1 MLSRTH
7 LTAEMNRS
15 KNCIPTL
22 ACIAILASICG
33 HAQTDPE
40 NPTALED
47 PVPDEIQLGDIKIN
61 LVEFVRAP
69 ESEDE
74 SAPFGTNDAY
84 ARIQYLK
91 SPPDES
97 GRLFFNDTRGIL
109 YVTDEEGSE
118 PTVYLDLRDMEVD
131 FYPDVFPHE
140 SGFMSFAFHHEFAVE
155 DSPGYGKFYTAFTAD
170 PESGTA
176 DFIEET
182 NSAQESV
189 IYEWTAVDPTA
200 LEFFGSRREVLRV
213 GQFRPNHNIGN
224 IDFNPFSLVETDE
237 NDDSDGGDGATI
249 TEDDGTGDDEATETR
264 HEDWGMLFISF
275 GDGGGSHDPRDHG
288 QNVGTPLGAILRID
302 PLIEDLEAEES
313 YQIPAD
319 NPEIEGAI
327 PELWAFGLRH
337 PQHFSWD
344 TDGRMFILDIGQD
357 QVEEVNLGSVGANY
371 GWRQREGTFATAH
384 GVETEDGLGG
394 VYEVDLEAEENDFV
408 YPVAQYDH
416 DEGFAIG
423 SGFVYRGESLP
434 ELVGKYVFT
443 ELVRGRVFYIE
454 TEPEPEQT
462 PEGDEG
468 SDQDESDDVDDV
480 LVPGEPTTIYELQLL
495 FDGEES
501 TMSDVAGMSNTY
513 LQHSPHLRRVDLR
526 VSVDRHGEMY
536 LLSKGDGWIRKIEQV
551 PDEEPEPTQ

>member
-1 MLSRTH
+1 MTAFVLVSCSGLS
-7 LTAEMNRS
+7 
-15 KNCIPTL
+15 
-22 ACIAILASICG
+22 
-33 HAQTDPE
+33 AQTDPE

-47 PVPDEIQLGDIKIN
+47 PLPDEIQLGDIQVN

-69 ESEDE
+69 ESEDDP
-74 SAPFGTNDAY
+74 APFGTNDAY

-189 IYEWTAVDPTA
+189 VYEWTAVDPTA
-200 LEFFGSRREVLRV
+200 LEFFGSRREILRV

-224 IDFNPFSLVETDE
+224 IAFNPFSLVETDE
-237 NDDSDGGDGATI
+237 NDDSEGGGETISADEDDNGDGG
-249 TEDDGTGDDEATETR
+249 ETSEER

-275 GDGGGSHDPRDHG
+275 GDGGGAHDPREHG
-288 QNVGTPLGAILRID
+288 QNVESPLGAILRID
-302 PLIEDLEAEES
+302 PIIDDLESEES
-313 YQIPAD
+313 YKIPAD

-327 PELWAFGLRH
+327 PELWAYGLRH

-344 TDGRMFILDIGQD
+344 SDGRMFILDIGQD
-357 QVEEVNLGSVGANY
+357 QVEEVNLGSAGANY

-384 GVETEDGLGG
+384 GVDTEDGLGG
-394 VYEVDLEAEENDFV
+394 VYDVDLEAEENDFV

-423 SGFVYRGESLP
+423 SGFVYRGESVP

-462 PEGDEG
+462 PDGDEG

-551 PDEEPEPTQ
+551 PEEEPDPTQ

>member
-1 MLSRTH
+1 MCEINDLR
-7 LTAEMNRS
+7 LPCFAV
-15 KNCIPTL
+15 L
-22 ACIAILASICG
+22 VIAIVACDFGI
-33 HAQTDPE
+33 AQSNDDA
-40 NPTALED
+40 TALED
-47 PVPDEIQLGDIKIN
+47 PIPDEIQLGDIQVN
-61 LVEFVRAP
+61 LVEFVQAP
-69 ESEDE
+69 ETDDDSPP
-74 SAPFGTNDAY
+74 SGTNDAY

-91 SPPDES
+91 SPPDDS

-109 YVTDEEGSE
+109 YVTDEDGSE
-118 PTVYLDLRDMEVD
+118 PTVYLDLRDMEID

-140 SGFMSFAFHHEFAVE
+140 SGFMSFAFHHEFASE
-155 DSPGYGKFYTAFTAD
+155 GTPGYGKFYTAFTSD

-200 LEFFGSRREVLRV
+200 AEFFGSHREILRV

-224 IDFNPFSLVETDE
+224 IAFNPVSLVDE
-237 NDDSDGGDGATI
+237 DPVADSEGDESTTNEDDDST
-249 TEDDGTGDDEATETR
+249 DDEETTETK
-264 HEDWGMLFISF
+264 HEDWGMLYISF
-275 GDGGGSHDPRDHG
+275 GDGGGAHDPRNHG
-288 QNVGTPLGAILRID
+288 QDVTTPLGAILRID
-302 PLIEDLEAEES
+302 PLDFDSESEDT
-313 YQIPAD
+313 YGIPSD
-319 NPEIEGAI
+319 NPEIESAI
-327 PELWAFGLRH
+327 PELWAYGLRH

-357 QVEEVNLGSVGANY
+357 QIEEINLGSAGSNF

-384 GVETEDGLGG
+384 EVETDDGLGG
-394 VYEVDLEAEENDFV
+394 VYEIDLEADEQEFV

-423 SGFVYRGESLP
+423 SGFVYRGESVP

-454 TEPEPEQT
+454 TEADQPDDASDPLDQ
-462 PEGDEG
+462 EGTEDSE
-468 SDQDESDDVDDV
+468 DV

-495 FDGEES
+495 FDGEEGS
-501 TMSDVAGMSNTY
+501 MSEIAGMSNTY
-513 LQHSPHLRRVDLR
+513 WHHSPHLRRVDLR
-526 VSVDRHGEMY
+526 VSVDRNGEMY

-551 PDEEPEPTQ
+551 PDEEPPQ

>member
-1 MLSRTH
+1 
-7 LTAEMNRS
+7 MNRPRI
-15 KNCIPTL
+15 CISTL
-22 ACIAILASICG
+22 ACIAILASTCG

-47 PVPDEIQLGDIKIN
+47 PVPDEIQLGDIEVN

-69 ESEDE
+69 ESEDD

-200 LEFFGSRREVLRV
+200 MEFFGSRREVLRV

-224 IDFNPFSLVETDE
+224 IDFNPFALVETDE

-302 PLIEDLEAEES
+302 PLIDDLETEES

-357 QVEEVNLGSVGANY
+357 QVEEVNLGSVAANY

-423 SGFVYRGESLP
+423 SGFVYRGESVP

-443 ELVRGRVFYIE
+443 ELVRGRVLYIE
-454 TEPEPEQT
+454 TEPEPT
-462 PEGDEG
+462 TDGDEE
-468 SDQDESDDVDDV
+468 SDPDETDDVDDV
-480 LVPGEPTTIYELQLL
+480 LIPGEPTTIYELQLL
-495 FDGEES
+495 FNGEEG

-551 PDEEPEPTQ
+551 PEEEPEPTQ

>member
-1 MLSRTH
+1 MCNSPSRF
-7 LTAEMNRS
+7 
-15 KNCIPTL
+15 L
-22 ACIAILASICG
+22 AIAAFVLAFCNGLI
-33 HAQTDPE
+33 AQTDSVS
-40 NPTALED
+40 PTALED
-47 PVPDEIQLGDIKIN
+47 PIPDEIQLGDIQVN

-69 ESEDE
+69 ESEDD

-84 ARIQYLK
+84 ARIQYLM

-109 YVTDEEGSE
+109 YVTDEKGSE
-118 PTVYLDLRDMEVD
+118 PTVYLDLRDMDVD

-140 SGFMSFAFHHEFAVE
+140 SGFMSFAFHHEFALE

-189 IYEWTAVDPTA
+189 VYEWTAVDPTA
-200 LEFFGSRREVLRV
+200 LEFFGSRREILRV

-224 IDFNPFSLVETDE
+224 IAFNPFSLVEPEEDE
-237 NDDSDGGDGATI
+237 DSEGGDAT
-249 TEDDGTGDDEATETR
+249 TNADDDTGDDGETTEAK
-264 HEDWGMLFISF
+264 HADWGMLFISF
-275 GDGGGSHDPRDHG
+275 GDGGGAHDPRNHG
-288 QNVGTPLGAILRID
+288 QNLETPLGAILRID
-302 PLIEDLEAEES
+302 PVIDDLEAEES
-313 YQIPAD
+313 YKIPDD

-357 QVEEVNLGSVGANY
+357 QVEEINLGSAGANY

-384 GVETEDGLGG
+384 GVETNDGLGG
-394 VYEVDLEAEENDFV
+394 VYEVDLEAEESDFV

-423 SGFVYRGESLP
+423 SGFVYRGESVP
-434 ELVGKYVFT
+434 ELVGKYVFS

-454 TEPEPEQT
+454 TELEAEQT
-462 PEGDEG
+462 PDGDEQ
-468 SDQDESDDVDDV
+468 SNQDETDEVEDF
-480 LVPGEPTTIYELQLL
+480 LTPGEPTTIFELQML
-495 FDGEES
+495 FDGEEG

-526 VSVDRHGEMY
+526 ISVDRHGEMY

-551 PDEEPEPTQ
+551 PEEEPEPTQ

>member
-1 MLSRTH
+1 MPSLV
-7 LTAEMNRS
+7 
-15 KNCIPTL
+15 
-22 ACIAILASICG
+22 CIAVAVSNCSI
-33 HAQTDPE
+33 AQTDPE

-47 PVPDEIQLGDIKIN
+47 PIPDEIQLGDIQVN
-61 LVEFVRAP
+61 LIEFVRAP
-69 ESEDE
+69 ESEDDP
-74 SAPFGTNDAY
+74 APFGTNDAY

-109 YVTDEEGSE
+109 YVTDEEGTE
-118 PTVYLDLRDMEVD
+118 PTVYLDLRDMDVD

-140 SGFMSFAFHHEFAVE
+140 SGFMSFAFHHEFALE

-189 IYEWTAVDPTA
+189 VYEWTAVDPTA
-200 LEFFGSRREVLRV
+200 LEFFGSRREILRV

-224 IDFNPFSLVETDE
+224 IAFNPFSLVETDE
-237 NDDSDGGDGATI
+237 NDDSEGGGETISADEDDNGDGG
-249 TEDDGTGDDEATETR
+249 ETSEER

-275 GDGGGSHDPRDHG
+275 GDGGGAHDPREHG
-288 QNVGTPLGAILRID
+288 QNVESPLGAILRID
-302 PLIEDLEAEES
+302 PLIDDLESEES
-313 YQIPAD
+313 YKIPAD

-327 PELWAFGLRH
+327 PELWAYGLRH

-344 TDGRMFILDIGQD
+344 KDGRMFILDIGQD
-357 QVEEVNLGSVGANY
+357 QVEEVNLGSAGANY

-384 GVETEDGLGG
+384 GVDTEDGLGG
-394 VYEVDLEAEENDFV
+394 VYDVDLEAEENDFV

-423 SGFVYRGESLP
+423 SGFVYRGESVP
-434 ELVGKYVFT
+434 ELAGKYVFT

-454 TEPEPEQT
+454 TEPQPEQT
-462 PEGDEG
+462 PDGDEG

-551 PDEEPEPTQ
+551 PEEEPDPTQ

>member
-1 MLSRTH
+1 
-7 LTAEMNRS
+7 MNRP
-15 KNCIPTL
+15 KICISTL
-22 ACIAILASICG
+22 ACIAILSNTCG

-47 PVPDEIQLGDIKIN
+47 PVPDEIQLGDIEVN

-69 ESEDE
+69 ESEDD

-302 PLIEDLEAEES
+302 PLIDDLETEES

-371 GWRQREGTFATAH
+371 GWRQRKGTFATAH
-384 GVETEDGLGG
+384 GIETEDGLGG

-423 SGFVYRGESLP
+423 SGFVYRGESVP

-443 ELVRGRVFYIE
+443 ELVRGRVLYIE
-454 TEPEPEQT
+454 TEPEPT
-462 PEGDEG
+462 TDGDEE
-468 SDQDESDDVDDV
+468 SDPDETDDVDDV
-480 LVPGEPTTIYELQLL
+480 LIPGEPTTIYELQLL
-495 FDGEES
+495 FNGEEG

-551 PDEEPEPTQ
+551 PEEEPEPPQ

>member
-1 MLSRTH
+1 
-7 LTAEMNRS
+7 MNRPRI
-15 KNCIPTL
+15 CISTL
-22 ACIAILASICG
+22 ACIAILASTFG

-47 PVPDEIQLGDIKIN
+47 PVPDEIQLGDIEVN

-69 ESEDE
+69 ESEDD

-302 PLIEDLEAEES
+302 PLIDDLESEES

-423 SGFVYRGESLP
+423 SGFVYRGESVP

-454 TEPEPEQT
+454 TEPEPT
-462 PEGDEG
+462 TDGDEE
-468 SDQDESDDVDDV
+468 SDSDETDDVDDI
-480 LVPGEPTTIYELQLL
+480 LIPGEPTTIFELQLL
-495 FDGEES
+495 FNGEEG

-551 PDEEPEPTQ
+551 PEEEPEPTQ

>member
-1 MLSRTH
+1 MCNSPSRF
-7 LTAEMNRS
+7 
-15 KNCIPTL
+15 L
-22 ACIAILASICG
+22 AIAAFVLVFCNGLI
-33 HAQTDPE
+33 AQTDSDS
-40 NPTALED
+40 PTALED
-47 PVPDEIQLGDIKIN
+47 PVPEAMELGDIQVN
-61 LVEFVRAP
+61 LVKFVQAP
-69 ESEDE
+69 ESEDD
-74 SAPFGTNDAY
+74 SPPFGTNNAY

-109 YVTDEEGSE
+109 YVTDEDGSE
-118 PTVYLDLRDMEVD
+118 PTVYLDLRDMDVD
-131 FYPDVFPHE
+131 FYPNVFPHE
-140 SGFMSFAFHHEFAVE
+140 SGFMSFAFHHEFAIE

-176 DFIEET
+176 DYIEET
-182 NSAQESV
+182 DSAQESV
-189 IYEWTAVDPTA
+189 IYEWTALDPTA
-200 LEFFGSRREVLRV
+200 LEFFGSRREILRV

-224 IDFNPFSLVETDE
+224 IAFNPFSLIEPEED
-237 NDDSDGGDGATI
+237 DDSDGGGGGDGIVNT
-249 TEDDGTGDDEATETR
+249 DDEPGDEDTTETR
-264 HEDWGMLFISF
+264 HKDWGMLFISF
-275 GDGGGSHDPRDHG
+275 GDGGGAHDPRSHG
-288 QNVGTPLGAILRID
+288 QNVATPLGAILRINPLVDD
-302 PLIEDLEAEES
+302 PEAEES
-313 YQIPAD
+313 YQIPPD

-327 PELWAFGLRH
+327 PELWAYGLRH

-357 QVEEVNLGSVGANY
+357 QVEEVNLGSAGANY

-384 GVETEDGLGG
+384 GVDTNDGLGG

-423 SGFVYRGESLP
+423 SGFVYRGESVP

-454 TEPEPEQT
+454 TEPEQT
-462 PEGDEG
+462 PDGDEE
-468 SDQDESDDVDDV
+468 SNQDEVDDV
-480 LVPGEPTTIYELQLL
+480 EDVLIPGEPTTIYELQML

-501 TMSDVAGMSNTY
+501 TMSDEAGMSNTY
-513 LQHSPHLRRVDLR
+513 WHHSPHLRRVDLR
-526 VSVDRHGEMY
+526 ISVDRHGEMY

-551 PDEEPEPTQ
+551 PEDEEI

>member
-1 MLSRTH
+1 MCNSPRRFLAM
-7 LTAEMNRS
+7 TAFVLVS
-15 KNCIPTL
+15 CSGLI
-22 ACIAILASICG
+22 
-33 HAQTDPE
+33 AQTDPE

-47 PVPDEIQLGDIKIN
+47 PLPDEIQLGDIQVN

-69 ESEDE
+69 ESEDDP
-74 SAPFGTNDAY
+74 APFGTNNAY

-176 DFIEET
+176 DYIEET

-237 NDDSDGGDGATI
+237 NDDSGGGDGATI
-249 TEDDGTGDDEATETR
+249 AEDDGTGDDEATETR

-302 PLIEDLEAEES
+302 PLIDDLEAEES

-357 QVEEVNLGSVGANY
+357 QVEEVNLGSAGANY

-423 SGFVYRGESLP
+423 SGFVYRGESVP

-443 ELVRGRVFYIE
+443 ELVRGRVLYIE
-454 TEPEPEQT
+454 TEPEQT
-462 PEGDEG
+462 TDGDEE
-468 SDQDESDDVDDV
+468 SDQDESEDVDEV
-480 LVPGEPTTIYELQLL
+480 LIPGEPATIYELQLL
-495 FDGEES
+495 FDGEAG

-526 VSVDRHGEMY
+526 VSLDRHGEMY

>member
-1 MLSRTH
+1 MKYQKSHTL
-7 LTAEMNRS
+7 A
-15 KNCIPTL
+15 L
-22 ACIAILASICG
+22 ACIALVSCICSL
-33 HAQTDPE
+33 AQTDPE

-47 PVPDEIQLGDIKIN
+47 PIPDEIQLGDIQVN

-69 ESEDE
+69 ESEDDP
-74 SAPFGTNDAY
+74 APFGTNDAY

-118 PTVYLDLRDMEVD
+118 PTVYLDLRDMDVD

-140 SGFMSFAFHHEFAVE
+140 SGFMSFAFHHEFALE

-189 IYEWTAVDPTA
+189 VYEWTAVDPTA
-200 LEFFGSRREVLRV
+200 LEFFGSRREILRV

-224 IDFNPFSLVETDE
+224 IAFNPFSLVEPD
-237 NDDSDGGDGATI
+237 
-249 TEDDGTGDDEATETR
+249 EDDESEDGDATTNADDDTGDDGETAEAK
-264 HEDWGMLFISF
+264 HADWGMLFISF
-275 GDGGGSHDPRDHG
+275 GDGGGAHDPREHG
-288 QNVGTPLGAILRID
+288 QNVETPLGAILRID
-302 PLIEDLEAEES
+302 PLIDDLEAEES
-313 YQIPAD
+313 YKIPKD

-357 QVEEVNLGSVGANY
+357 QVEEINLGSAGANY

-384 GVETEDGLGG
+384 GVETNDGLGG
-394 VYEVDLEAEENDFV
+394 VYEVDLEAEESDYV

-423 SGFVYRGESLP
+423 SGFVYRGESVP

-454 TEPEPEQT
+454 TEHEAEQT
-462 PEGDEG
+462 PDGDEQ
-468 SDQDESDDVDDV
+468 SNQDETDDVDDV
-480 LVPGEPTTIYELQLL
+480 LIPGEPTTIYELQML
-495 FDGEES
+495 FDGEEG

-526 VSVDRHGEMY
+526 ISVDRHGEMY

-551 PDEEPEPTQ
+551 PEEEPEPTQ